1 MKFNFDYAEDHRND
15 HSIRWL
21 QPEGRD
27 DILGMGTADLDFCC
41 PPCVREATLAV
52 ANENTF
58 NYRYKPDS
66 YYQAVTGWFSRH
78 YGMEVPREWISSI
91 PGTLA
96 AVHMAVRLF
105 ARPGDYVLMQTPYFT
120 PLRAGIEG
128 AGCRFLPNPMKLIN
142 GRYELDLEDFEEKIR
157 LYRPSL
163 FILVN
168 PQNPTGRIFTMEE
181 LNRMVSIC
189 ARYQVKIISDEVHFL
204 VTFDGKKHIP
214 IYAVSEEARRISI
227 QIFSYSKGFNIMSL
241 PHAMVFIA
249 DRSMREQWDR
259 FVYSFNFNYASNSF
273 SIAAVTAVAGGEAD
287 EWLRQL
293 TLYLQDNRDF
303 FMEETA
309 RRGLPIRPLL
319 PEASFLFWID
329 CRDCN
334 IPPEKLKEAFLKEAG
349 ISLNNGLEH
358 GEDGTGF
365 VRLNFGVTRKTLQT
379 ALDRMERMFQTRA

>member
-120 PLRAGIEG
+120 PPRAGIEG

>member
-66 YYQAVTGWFSRH
+66 YYQADTGWFSRH

-334 IPPEKLKEAFLKEAG
+334 IPPEMLKEAFLKEAG

>member
-1 MKFNFDYAEDHRND
+1 
-15 HSIRWL
+15 
-21 QPEGRD
+21 
-27 DILGMGTADLDFCC
+27 
-41 PPCVREATLAV
+41 
-52 ANENTF
+52 
-58 NYRYKPDS
+58 
-66 YYQAVTGWFSRH
+66 
-78 YGMEVPREWISSI
+78 
-91 PGTLA
+91 
-96 AVHMAVRLF
+96 
-105 ARPGDYVLMQTPYFT
+105 MQTPYFT

-334 IPPEKLKEAFLKEAG
+334 IPPEMLKEAFLKEAG

>member
-334 IPPEKLKEAFLKEAG
+334 IPPEMLKEAFLKEAG

>member
-273 SIAAVTAVAGGEAD
+273 SIAAVTAEAGGEAD

-293 TLYLQDNRDF
+293 ALYLQNNRDF